1 VAKNLNATTTDSVK
15 LGGTNAQSIANLD
28 GPPRAVA
35 TPRALSE
42 RAIPGCEATPFYFY
56 PAATVQFFDSE
67 KQKTD
72 PPLDFLILENRNA
85 HLYRLGAKSK
95 PVTGSIEDMP
105 PPGDH
110 L

>member
-15 LGGTNAQSIANLD
+15 LGGTNAQSVANRD

-56 PAATVQFFDSE
+56 PAE
-67 KQKTD
+67 
-72 PPLDFLILENRNA
+72 PPSNFLILKNR
-85 HLYRLGAKSK
+85 K
-95 PVTGSIEDMP
+95 PI
-105 PPGDH
+105 H
-110 L
+110 R